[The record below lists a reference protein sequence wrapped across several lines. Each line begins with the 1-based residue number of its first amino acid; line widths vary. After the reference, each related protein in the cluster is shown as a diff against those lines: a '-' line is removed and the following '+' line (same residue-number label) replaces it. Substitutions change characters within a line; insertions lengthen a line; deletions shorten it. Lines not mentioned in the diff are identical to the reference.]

1 MNCLELV
8 FSNGFEVLNR
18 EKKEVLDLDLPGG
31 EVSSSA
37 SKGKLVRNK
46 LIPY

>member
-1 MNCLELV
+1 M
-8 FSNGFEVLNR
+8 SNGFEVLNR
-18 EKKEVLDLDLPGG
+18 EKEVLDLDLPGG